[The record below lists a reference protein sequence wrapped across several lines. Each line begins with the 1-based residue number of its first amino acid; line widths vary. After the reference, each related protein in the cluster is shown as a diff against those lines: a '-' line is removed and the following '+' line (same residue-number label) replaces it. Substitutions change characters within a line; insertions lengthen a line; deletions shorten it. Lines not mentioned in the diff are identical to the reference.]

1 MTSCSGEKAELIT
14 DEAER
19 TSSNEESTANT
30 LENEGVVFHS
40 YDEFIEKINYLHDVM
55 ETSDSETFLDEATR
69 YLWVT
74 SPVYNAFTNQNDQ
87 FGYLQVDID
96 SEDDSYYVDI
106 IGMFTL
112 RKGVAYTVFERNE
125 RDCYKIYAEGII
137 EHSFV
142 YPNSSYGAEY
152 FKYNAGNLE
161 AIESAY
167 CEVSFRDDEW
177 GEVYYYSDSA
187 SQEREL
193 TEKEYHEMRDALINR
208 YCKQEMQ
215 LQLHLF
221 KDKQ

>member
-1 MTSCSGEKAELIT
+1 MCSGEKAELIT

-30 LENEGVVFHS
+30 LENDGVVFHS

-74 SPVYNAFTNQNDQ
+74 SPVYNAFTNQNNQ

-96 SEDDSYYVDI
+96 GDGVDELLLGTIGSEDDSYYVDI

-142 YPNSSYGAEY
+142 YPNSSYWPY
-152 FKYNAGNLE
+152 VNK
-161 AIESAY
+161 
-167 CEVSFRDDEW
+167 
-177 GEVYYYSDSA
+177 
-187 SQEREL
+187 
-193 TEKEYHEMRDALINR
+193 
-208 YCKQEMQ
+208 
-215 LQLHLF
+215 
-221 KDKQ
+221 